1 MTLPNRD
8 LILLAQF
15 FFNNRVCYNLPRK
28 KHVGWFQEVGLL
40 LFYISGCFSSSDLND
55 VAVFL

>member
-28 KHVGWFQEVGLL
+28 KHFRWLL
-40 LFYISGCFSSSDLND
+40 GNRSFTFLYIRLF
-55 VAVFL
+55 FLVRP